1 MEAQSVQ
8 LIPSSDVVMAML
20 RKTGAFREGHFV
32 YPNGKHTAHYFQMP
46 LAFRLYDTARVLA
59 VALSR
64 KFRIERDIASQ
75 LPRVAVV
82 SPSSG
87 GIPVAFGVREAL
99 SAEQIYWAEQ
109 ENGKRM
115 FRQYVN
121 QGDIKPCI
129 IVDDI
134 IRSGHAIEETVA
146 LVKAWARPI
155 IGCGAI
161 VRFRSAPE
169 EVDGVPIKSLVEFDE
184 HFYEKA
190 EDCSDCKKGAAGRA
204 RAVLVNE
211 VKGSGSEPGSS
222 LAHELNSPKLHPV
235 ATAPGS
241 DSSTSRDDSPAPC
254 PSSLRRRIP
263 DRCRPA
269 CPSPYALRGY
279 RAALASG

>member
-1 MEAQSVQ
+1 MATPSVQ
-8 LIPSSDVVMAML
+8 LIPKPDEVMQIL

-75 LPRVAVV
+75 LPNVAII

-99 SAEQIYWAEQ
+99 SAQQIYWAEQ
-109 ENGKRM
+109 ISGKRS
-115 FRQYVN
+115 FRQYVD
-121 QGDIKPCI
+121 QGDILPCI

-134 IRSGHAIEETVA
+134 IRSGAAIEETVK
-146 LVKAWARPI
+146 LVKELGAPI

-161 VRFRSAPE
+161 VRFTSAPDS
-169 EVDGVPIKSLVEFDE
+169 VDGVAIKSLVEFEE

-190 EDCSDCKKGAAGRA
+190 EDCRECKKDVPEER
-204 RAVLVNE
+204 VV
-211 VKGSGSEPGSS
+211 
-222 LAHELNSPKLHPV
+222 
-235 ATAPGS
+235 
-241 DSSTSRDDSPAPC
+241 
-254 PSSLRRRIP
+254 
-263 DRCRPA
+263 
-269 CPSPYALRGY
+269 Y
-279 RAALASG
+279 

>member
-1 MEAQSVQ
+1 MAAASVQ
-8 LIPSSDVVMAML
+8 LIPSPEEVMQIL
-20 RKTGAFREGHFV
+20 RRTGAFREGHFV

-75 LPRVAVV
+75 LPKVAIV

-109 ENGKRM
+109 MSGKRS

-121 QGDIKPCI
+121 QGDILPCI

-134 IRSGHAIEETVA
+134 IRSGQAIEETVQ
-146 LVKAWARPI
+146 LVKELGAPI

-161 VRFRSAPE
+161 VRFTSAPAE
-169 EVDGVPIKSLVEFDE
+169 IDGVPIKSLVDFEE
-184 HFYEKA
+184 HFYDRA
-190 EDCSDCKKGAAGRA
+190 EDCRECKKG
-204 RAVLVNE
+204 
-211 VKGSGSEPGSS
+211 
-222 LAHELNSPKLHPV
+222 V
-235 ATAPGS
+235 AEEQVE
-241 DSSTSRDDSPAPC
+241 
-254 PSSLRRRIP
+254 
-263 DRCRPA
+263 
-269 CPSPYALRGY
+269 Y
-279 RAALASG
+279 